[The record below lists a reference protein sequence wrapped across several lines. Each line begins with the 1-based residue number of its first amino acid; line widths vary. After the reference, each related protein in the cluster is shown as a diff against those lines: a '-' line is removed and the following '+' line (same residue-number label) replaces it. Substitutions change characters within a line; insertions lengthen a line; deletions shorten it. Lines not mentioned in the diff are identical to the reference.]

1 MEKAMMIK
9 IYMYHMSDSIISKH
23 NVYLNFCLS
32 LFSWHEDHKESI
44 INVQYLYVTHMSI
57 PSLLSLNRVEYWKKL
72 STTFKLKIFIIP
84 NDLTRNHVKLV
95 QFVPQKKKIS

>member
-57 PSLLSLNRVEYWKKL
+57 PSLLSFNRVEYWKKHHFQAFQPL
-72 STTFKLKIFIIP
+72 SNIKFLLFPMTSPETM
-84 NDLTRNHVKLV
+84 
-95 QFVPQKKKIS
+95 